1 MFKKSN
7 LVWLAVEWSLEEQMH
22 HWDVLWDYGA
32 LTALTDCLYR
42 YGTSTGT
49 NSDLKALSKCYGSD
63 GFL

>member
-1 MFKKSN
+1 M
-7 LVWLAVEWSLEEQMH
+7 EWSLEEQMH

-42 YGTSTGT
+42 YGTSTGI